1 MPDAEAGLSILY
13 DPCRLDAQHPG
24 VHVIARAL
32 DRDHVYELWAVG
44 CRDIIREAYDCTL
57 RMGRSAFEALGLDR
71 AGAQEIVERFDARDK
86 GLTRH
91 TADAFRVGVP
101 LHENAEYV
109 RLVRETRPTWEAELR
124 VEIRQMR
131 AARHDRDSGGGA
143 G

>member
-1 MPDAEAGLSILY
+1 MYKE
-13 DPCRLDAQHPG
+13 HPG

-44 CRDIIREAYDCTL
+44 FRDIIREAYDCTL

-86 GLTRH
+86 ALTRH

-101 LHENAEYV
+101 LYENAEYV
-109 RLVRETRPTWEAELR
+109 RLVRETRPTWKAELR
-124 VEIRQMR
+124 AEIRQMR
-131 AARHDRDSGGGA
+131 AVRLDRDGGGGA